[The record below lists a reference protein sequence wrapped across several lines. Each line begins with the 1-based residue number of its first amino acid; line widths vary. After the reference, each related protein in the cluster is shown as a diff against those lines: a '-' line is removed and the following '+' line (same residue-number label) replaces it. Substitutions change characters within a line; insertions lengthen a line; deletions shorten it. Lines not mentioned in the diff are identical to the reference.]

1 MSNRH
6 IKKVF
11 NQTTFEKNFTENLN
25 GALETAIGSIKQL
38 DLPKF
43 GADLYLPTS
52 TGVFYNADTILDAT
66 IAARV
71 LDKFERPSSTAERE
85 LRNAAI
91 SGWIDLE
98 ESHVSRFNTRYLRG
112 LPNWAGFLIAKARF
126 SLSVTLRNFNNYLK
140 DAPIDFGPGE
150 SYIANRGNTSFYD
163 KLDAKLWTVTY
174 DALQDFAFLV
184 ARNRGLWN
192 CFKSSLNRELRS
204 KTISRS
210 CIYVGCNDKSQSIEN
225 KAIQVTNFL
234 YHFDLVLQG
243 GRGTSV
249 YKNNEKR
256 RFINI
261 EPFGNIILQ
270 KFVGYAIRQCLNDI
284 GINLQTGQDTHYN
297 LIKYRVDTTDWK
309 SASDIISNPLVEFL
323 FPSSVNKLIQRYRS
337 SFVELTYDIE
347 GKRET
352 VSHYP
357 HKVSSMGN
365 GFTFEL
371 LTLLNV
377 TFSRLFDEKAVAYG
391 DDVIITNGR
400 TEEFVRIMTTL
411 GFIINDK
418 KSFINKTMRESCGGY
433 YMDGFGYITCY
444 DFKWNHDFLDSIITL
459 NKIRRI
465 YLAHP
470 SSKVAYILYHS
481 TEALRDRIP
490 KAFKGP
496 AVCDINLKG
505 SSLPNWLEI
514 DPHQA
519 GRRLN
524 DPAIRELF
532 YNGQIILGPVF
543 KVSSITTTGD
553 FNYWVKSKVERKHYI
568 AEKLRSYNEILP
580 DTQYV
585 KIPDYVERLQYD
597 LRDFHIVK
605 VIRSSPSIRVR
616 KKNVVRDPRLFYT
629 YLSQGHSNV
638 TVRTRKDDRVLEYV
652 WVLIDSRGQEHYTL
666 V

>member
-11 NQTTFEKNFTENLN
+11 NQTTFEQNLTENLN
-25 GALETAIGSIKQL
+25 GALETAIRSIKQL

-52 TGVFYNADTILDAT
+52 TGVLYDADTILDAT

-71 LDKFERPSSTAERE
+71 LDKFERPSPTAERE

-98 ESHVSRFNTRYLRG
+98 ESHVSRFDTRYLRG
-112 LPNWAGFLIAKARF
+112 LPNWAGSLIAKARY
-126 SLSVTLRNFNNYLK
+126 SLRTTLSKFNCYLK

-192 CFKSSLNRELRS
+192 CFKYSLNRELRS

-210 CIYVGCNDKSQSIEN
+210 CLYIGCSEKLQPVEN
-225 KAIQVTNFL
+225 KAIQITNFL

-270 KFVGYAIRQCLNDI
+270 KFVGYAIRQCLNDV

-297 LIKYRVDTTDWK
+297 LIKCRVDTTDWK

-323 FPSSVNKLIQRYRS
+323 FPESVNKLIQRYRS
-337 SFVELTYDIE
+337 PLVELTYDID
-347 GKRET
+347 GVRDT
-352 VSHYP
+352 VSHFS

-377 TFSRLFDEKAVAYG
+377 TFSRLFDKNAVAYG

-400 TEEFVRIMTTL
+400 TDEFVRIMTTL

-418 KSFINKTMRESCGGY
+418 KSFINKSMRESCGGY

-444 DFKWNHDFLDSIITL
+444 DFKWNHDFLDTIITL

-465 YLAHP
+465 FLAHP
-470 SSKVAYILYHS
+470 NSKVAEILHRN
-481 TEALRDRIP
+481 TVALRDRIP

-496 AVCDINLKG
+496 AACDINLKG

-514 DPHQA
+514 DARQA
-519 GRRLN
+519 GRRIN
-524 DPAIRELF
+524 DPVIRDKF
-532 YNGQIILGPVF
+532 FNGQIILGPIF
-543 KVSSITTTGD
+543 KISSITTTGD
-553 FNYWVKSKVERKHYI
+553 FKFWVKSKVERKEYI
-568 AEKLRSYNEILP
+568 REKLQEYNDLLP

-585 KIPDYVERLQYD
+585 NIPDYIERLQYD
-597 LRDFHIVK
+597 LRDFHV
-605 VIRSSPSIRVR
+605 VRVVRSSPSIRVR

-638 TVRTRKDDRVLEYV
+638 TVRTRKANRRLEYV